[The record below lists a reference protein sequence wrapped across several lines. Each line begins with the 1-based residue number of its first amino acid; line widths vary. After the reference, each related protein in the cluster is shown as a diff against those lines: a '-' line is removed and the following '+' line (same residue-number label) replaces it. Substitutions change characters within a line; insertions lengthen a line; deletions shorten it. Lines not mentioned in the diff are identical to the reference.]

1 MTPDTWRLGRYTV
14 IRREHPPEAVLY
26 VIMRAGVVVGR
37 SASNPSAD
45 QCQSIERF
53 AKTGM
58 YVDESAPPK
67 SYSYRLRGVAATQR
81 GRPTNAARAQAAA
94 DLLKIPDDA

>member
-14 IRREHPPEAVLY
+14 ILREHPPQAPSYTV
-26 VIMRAGVVVGR
+26 MRAGKVVGA
-37 SASNPSAD
+37 SASLPNAD
-45 QCQSIERF
+45 QCESIERF